1 MPFHGS
7 RNPDLPDAER
17 PFVHHACPA
26 SSIALALWPC
36 LSSPAFSR
44 TNHLIPPK
52 HASQPPLYLPR
63 VSIALAGAVRCS
75 LNLLPPHPPPTPH
88 HTTGKGA
95 VPQQPFRLHLHKRQ
109 SWYVL
114 LSLLLLPPASAS
126 PNIPPSLSC
135 FITIIII
142 RRPRARKASPPS
154 HGTSPS
160 ACNAVST
167 KSCTLIPRAW

>member
-1 MPFHGS
+1 MHALL
-7 RNPDLPDAER
+7 LPL
-17 PFVHHACPA
+17 PWHCGHV
-26 SSIALALWPC
+26 
-36 LSSPAFSR
+36 SSPAFSR
-44 TNHLIPPK
+44 TNHLIPSK
-52 HASQPPLYLPR
+52 HASQPLIFVPR
-63 VSIALAGAVRCS
+63 VGWRSRSRPLLFVQL

-135 FITIIII
+135 IIIIIII

-154 HGTSPS
+154 HGTSRS
-160 ACNAVST
+160 ACNAGST